1 MQQGQ
6 YHKEGVRQYIYLPVC
21 NYENN
26 YSNQLLQFHS
36 VPGLMSYEIR
46 TLNNKNY
53 IYYKLKYKTSLKA
66 VGDYIRL
73 QETTVLN
80 MIDSIVN
87 IIQNTKD
94 YLLDI
99 NHIIWSFDYIFVDV
113 ESGKLEF
120 CYYPE
125 KLSDNSLAD
134 FLSELI
140 SFIGRKNKSVVMPLL
155 QFFDYIT
162 DPQTD
167 VAFTEFQ
174 NKILKKEENTEKDD
188 WEDYKEEMEVD
199 KPLQEKKKH
208 NLPDIGIVILA
219 VANVTVLSLFL
230 FQILPYKYFPLM
242 IILLVSFIVAVIITS
257 FITKEDTPDKIME
270 EYFNEVEENKK
281 LSVKEENSNAY
292 YGETSILIKD
302 NPDEREQIVIENMPK
317 ELFLVPA
324 NERDYRE
331 INIEEGSIVVGCMQ
345 ESCDYIIKEKGIS
358 RLHAKFVK
366 KEGMLYLIDLHSTNG
381 TFLNGESI
389 EGGKEYLLEEGD
401 AISFFQTVFYVTS
414 RRDEK

>member
-1 MQQGQ
+1 
-6 YHKEGVRQYIYLPVC
+6 
-21 NYENN
+21 
-26 YSNQLLQFHS
+26 
-36 VPGLMSYEIR
+36 
-46 TLNNKNY
+46 
-53 IYYKLKYKTSLKA
+53 
-66 VGDYIRL
+66 
-73 QETTVLN
+73 
-80 MIDSIVN
+80 MIDSIAN

-125 KLSDNSLAD
+125 KLSDNSLTD

-188 WEDYKEEMEVD
+188 WEGYKEEMEID

-270 EYFNEVEENKK
+270 EYFNEEEENKK

-401 AISFFQTVFYVTS
+401 AVSFFQTVFYVTS